1 MRGRC
6 LWYRSLE
13 RLSKSRIRMMHGVLA
28 LVGTRKLSRTN
39 FNPSERVLGSHSI
52 DRGMESVKECVME
65 TLYKSIS
72 VLDRPYEAST
82 VALRKNLPSATRGQ
96 EYMMNVSGAW
106 CIMSKG
112 PGRKAVK
119 PAAASSTRDS
129 SQMRIYRPEASVD
142 GPN

>member
-1 MRGRC
+1 
-6 LWYRSLE
+6 
-13 RLSKSRIRMMHGVLA
+13 
-28 LVGTRKLSRTN
+28 
-39 FNPSERVLGSHSI
+39 
-52 DRGMESVKECVME
+52 VKDLRQRRNVSDDSNEQCVME
-65 TLYKSIS
+65 TLLYTLIS

-82 VALRKNLPSATRGQ
+82 VALRKKLPSATRGQ

-106 CIMSKG
+106 CMMSKG

-129 SQMRIYRPEASVD
+129 SQMRIHRPEASVD